1 MSKPSTLTQKLALV
15 TGAGSGI
22 GRATAILLG
31 QLGARVIIC
40 DRNPSSL
47 QETATL
53 LQNNGVE
60 VYSETADVSD
70 WQAMQALA
78 ARIHNKHGAL
88 DILINNAGVATS
100 GDFLSTPIEDWNWV
114 FSINVMGV
122 VHGCKAFGAAM
133 AERGTVILL
142 ISRRLLVIM
151 LRLICRL
158 IPPVNTRV
166 DVDAGKRKYK
176 AFDYLHG
183 IADGLKDD

>member
-40 DRNPSSL
+40 DRNPTSL

-78 ARIHNKHGAL
+78 TRVHNKHGAL

-114 FSINVMGV
+114 F
-122 VHGCKAFGAAM
+122 
-133 AERGTVILL
+133 
-142 ISRRLLVIM
+142 
-151 LRLICRL
+151 
-158 IPPVNTRV
+158 
-166 DVDAGKRKYK
+166 
-176 AFDYLHG
+176 LH
-183 IADGLKDD
+183 